1 MERYFPIMLDLAE
14 RSCLVVGGGKVAE
27 RKVGSLLE
35 CGAKVTVVSPE
46 LVEGLARLAA
56 EGRIV
61 HLPRGYEPGDCTGMF
76 VVIAA
81 TDDQAVN
88 EAVAGEARESRC
100 LVNVV
105 DCAAESNF
113 IVPAVARQGAL
124 TLAISTGGASP
135 ALARRLREDLEEHY
149 GPEYAV
155 FLALMARL
163 RAEVLRRYPPGRD
176 REELF
181 RRLVDSQILAQI
193 RNRDTAGIRLELWNI
208 LGKDFPA
215 EELTAGLSFANR
227 QVES

>member
-1 MERYFPIMLDLAE
+1 MERYFPIMLDLAG
-14 RSCLVVGGGKVAE
+14 RPCLVAGGGKVAE

-35 CGAKVTVVSPE
+35 CGAVVTVVSPE
-46 LVEGLARLAA
+46 LVDGLAQLAA
-56 EGRIV
+56 QGRIV
-61 HLPRGYEPGDCTGMF
+61 HLPRGYRPGDCAGMF

-81 TDDQAVN
+81 TDDPGIN
-88 EAVAGEARESRC
+88 GEVAREARENHC

-113 IVPAVARQGAL
+113 IVPAVVRQGAL

-135 ALARRLREDLEEHY
+135 ALARRLREDLEEIY

-155 FLALMARL
+155 FLDLMARL
-163 RAEVLRRYPPGRD
+163 RAEVLARYPIGAQ

-193 RNRDTAGIRLELWNI
+193 RNQDRAGIRLEIWNI
-208 LGKDFPA
+208 FGRDFPA
-215 EELTAGLSFANR
+215 EELTAGLSFPK
-227 QVES
+227 